1 MSPAPTPSG
10 VITLLTDFGLSDPFV
25 GVMTGVI
32 LSRFPGAR
40 VVDLCHGIPAQAIA
54 EAAFWL
60 ERCYH
65 WFPPGT
71 VHVAIVDPGVGS
83 ARRILAAALNGHYFL
98 VPDNGLLGQRL
109 QDSPGS
115 RLHEVDLARL
125 GLATPSATFH
135 GRDVFAPLAAALASG
150 AQRLDFLGPSA
161 VARPCLLAA
170 PVVTP
175 ESISGEVVTIDRF
188 GNLLTNL
195 DAPLALAAQA
205 THVEVAGR
213 RIPLH
218 RTYSDI
224 GHGQLLALVNAFG
237 VIEIAERDGSAEHT
251 LGIGRGAQVRLPARP
266 RHQTHDAG

>member
-25 GVMTGVI
+25 GVMRGVI
-32 LSRFPGAR
+32 LTRFPGAR
-40 VVDLCHGIPAQAIA
+40 VVDLCHGIRAQAIA

-83 ARRILAAALNGHYFL
+83 ARRILAAALLGHYFL

-109 QDSPGS
+109 QDSPEA
-115 RLHEVDLARL
+115 RLHEVDMARL
-125 GLATPSATFH
+125 GLAAPSATFH

-150 AQRLDFLGPSA
+150 EQRLDAVGPSA
-161 VARPCLLAA
+161 VACPCPLAA
-170 PVVTP
+170 PVVTRDTV
-175 ESISGEVVTIDRF
+175 SGEVVTVDRF

-195 DAPLALAAQA
+195 DEPLALAAQA

-213 RIPLH
+213 NIPLH

-224 GHGQLLALVNAFG
+224 GRGQLLALVNAFG
-237 VIEIAERDGSAEHT
+237 VIEIAERDGSAERT
-251 LGIGRGAQVRLPARP
+251 LGMGRGAVVQLAARP
-266 RHQTHDAG
+266 RHLTQDAG

>member
-1 MSPAPTPSG
+1 MSASPTPSG
-10 VITLLTDFGLSDPFV
+10 VVTLLTDFGLSDPFV

-32 LSRFPGAR
+32 LSRFPSAR
-40 VVDLCHGIPAQAIA
+40 VVDLCHGIRAQAVA

-71 VHVAIVDPGVGS
+71 VHVAVVDPGVGS
-83 ARRILAAALNGHYFL
+83 TRRILAAALLGHYFL

-109 QDSPGS
+109 QDSPET
-115 RLHEVDLARL
+115 RVHEVDVARL
-125 GLATPSATFH
+125 GLPAPSATFH

-150 AQRLDFLGPSA
+150 AQRLDAVGPCA

-175 ESISGEVVTIDRF
+175 DTISGEVVTVDRF

-195 DAPLALAAQA
+195 DEPLALAAQA
-205 THVEVAGR
+205 NHVEVAGR

-224 GHGQLLALVNAFG
+224 GPGQLLALVNAFG
-237 VIEIAERDGSAEHT
+237 VIEIAERDGSAERA
-251 LGIGRGAQVRLPARP
+251 LGVGRGALVQLPVCA
-266 RHQTHDAG
+266 RHQTRDAG